1 MNWEAIGAIAELLG
15 ALGVIVSLIYLAAQ
29 IRQNTRSACSASFQ
43 VAAAEAGQ
51 IYRVI
56 AENSEAARVF
66 RIGMQEPTRLDSDEM
81 VRFVSLLASMFRGY
95 ENMFVQYQ
103 NRKVDEASWAAWRTS
118 MVTALESPG
127 GSCFWEARGR
137 SFRQDFQRLVAESA
151 PENFP
156 EPGNRMTP
164 SFEPAA

>member
-1 MNWEAIGAIAELLG
+1 MNWEAVGAIAELLG

-43 VAAAEAGQ
+43 AAAAEAGQ

-66 RIGMQEPTRLDSDEM
+66 RIGMQEPTKLDSDEM

-127 GSCFWEARGR
+127 GSCFWKARGR

>member
-29 IRQNTRSACSASFQ
+29 IRQSTRSACSASFQ
-43 VAAAEAGQ
+43 AAAAEAGQ

-66 RIGMQEPTRLDSDEM
+66 RIGMQGPTKLDSDEM
-81 VRFVSLLASMFRGY
+81 VRFVSLLASMFGGY

-103 NRKVDEASWAAWRTS
+103 NRKVDEASCGTNGRHPSCWTVTFLAWT
-118 MVTALESPG
+118 TLEVQ
-127 GSCFWEARGR
+127 GR
-137 SFRQDFQRLVAESA
+137 SHI
-151 PENFP
+151 
-156 EPGNRMTP
+156 
-164 SFEPAA
+164 